1 MSIAVK
7 EAMMNTTTVASLSG
21 AVSGHDWD
29 SELATL
35 LSELSSVQGD
45 LLKVLAEKRQVIL
58 RGDAPAMNGLAARE
72 TEIMTRLEMCHRRR
86 SELLSDAKASG
97 MPATTLTDLARRV
110 SPSDGAKH
118 QRELKN
124 ATQNLRKLQS
134 ESLSNWVLAQRSLLH
149 VSQLLEII
157 ATGGKIRPTYEKD
170 ASTHVR
176 GNLVDSEA

>member
-1 MSIAVK
+1 VSIVVK
-7 EAMMNTTTVASLSG
+7 EVVKDVATSLSPSC
-21 AVSGHDWD
+21 AAITHDWD
-29 SELATL
+29 ADLANL
-35 LSELSSVQGD
+35 LTDLSSVQGD

-72 TEIMTRLEMCHRRR
+72 TDIMTRLETCHRRR

-97 MPATTLTDLARRV
+97 LPATSLTDLARTV
-110 SPSDGAKH
+110 SPANNSKN
-118 QRELKN
+118 QRDLKS
-124 ATQNLRKLQS
+124 ASQNLRKLQS

-157 ATGGKIRPTYEKD
+157 ATGGRIRPTYEKD
-170 ASTHVR
+170 ASTHAR